1 MSLEAELAR
10 IRAENARLRR
20 LLDLTAEQARPPRA
34 TQTGLVVDH
43 PGPVAATSPAADK
56 VRFFRRLF
64 ASRTDVYAIGYE
76 NRRIGRSGWV
86 PAVEGGWRK
95 GTSKPYLRLTDTVV
109 EAHLTGEV
117 HIGLYPM
124 LRDDTCHWL
133 AADFD
138 GPSAMLDALSYLK
151 AARAVGVPGA
161 LEVSR
166 SGTGAHVWV
175 FFEGPVRAETAR
187 TLGSGLV
194 REAIALRGR
203 MDLAGYDRL
212 FPAQDVLPAGG
223 IGNLIAAPL
232 QGRLRKDGATVFLD
246 PGTLEPFDDQWAY
259 LSSLHRLS
267 PGEVGRLAA
276 RIGPVRV
283 GSAVGGLREQTSSK
297 IRPQAAGNR
306 RGRPGSTSRHRHRGA
321 HASDAGHAEARRFHG
336 EPRVL
341 RPAAS
346 SDVDVGCA
354 EVPAQLRRD
363 VRWAAHAPAWL
374 ARCRRHRGRGG
385 GEHPGDRR

>member
-1 MSLEAELAR
+1 M
-10 IRAENARLRR
+10 
-20 LLDLTAEQARPPRA
+20 
-34 TQTGLVVDH
+34 
-43 PGPVAATSPAADK
+43 
-56 VRFFRRLF
+56 RFFRRLF
-64 ASRTDVYAIGYE
+64 ASRTDVYAIRWE
-76 NRRIGRSGWV
+76 NRRTGRSGWV

-95 GTSKPYLRLTDTVV
+95 GTSKPYLRLTDAVV

-117 HIGLYPM
+117 HVGLYPM

-138 GPSAMLDALSYLK
+138 GAVGDARRAFLPQGGAGGRRARRARGVAFGYRSARLGLLRRAGARGNGAHARLG
-151 AARAVGVPGA
+151 AGAGGHRVARADGPGGLRSAVP
-161 LEVSR
+161 
-166 SGTGAHVWV
+166 
-175 FFEGPVRAETAR
+175 RA
-187 TLGSGLV
+187 
-194 REAIALRGR
+194 GR
-203 MDLAGYDRL
+203 A
-212 FPAQDVLPAGG
+212 PAGG

-297 IRPQAAGNR
+297 IRPRPPATVEAVLGARVGIDTAALT
-306 RGRPGSTSRHRHRGA
+306 PAMLATLKH
-321 HASDAGHAEARRFHG
+321 
-336 EPRVL
+336 
-341 RPAAS
+341 AAS
-346 SDVDVGCA
+346 MANPAFYDRQRRRMSTWG
-354 EVPAQLRRD
+354 VPRFLHSFDETLDGRLVLPRG
-363 VRWAAHAPAWL
+363 L
-374 ARCRRHRGRGG
+374 ARCRRHRGRGS